1 MNIKIGEQ
9 HLITSDSLQFILNE
23 IKISKEGK
31 NKGQERLEPIG
42 YYPTIEMLVAG
53 LIRRH
58 VGTAEVNSFSSLA
71 DEIEHIGKRCQAAFL
86 SVEKASE

>member
-9 HLITSDSLQFILNE
+9 HLITSDSQQFILNE

-58 VGTAEVNSFSSLA
+58 IGTVEINSLSSLA
-71 DEIEHIGKRCQAAFL
+71 NEIERIGKLCQAAF
-86 SVEKASE
+86 SSMNKG